1 MIIQSRIVRTQIL
14 TAWRHYLV
22 GTLEQVGFKVGINDG
37 CLINFHFEPLSSN
50 NMSFFPVQK
59 VDIVYEGKA

>member
-1 MIIQSRIVRTQIL
+1 M
-14 TAWRHYLV
+14 